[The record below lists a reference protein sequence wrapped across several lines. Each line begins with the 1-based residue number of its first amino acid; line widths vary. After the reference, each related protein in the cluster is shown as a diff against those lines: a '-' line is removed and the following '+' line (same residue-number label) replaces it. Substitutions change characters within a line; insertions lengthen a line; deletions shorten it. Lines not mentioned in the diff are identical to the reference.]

1 MGVGPIEGMDKIG
14 WGRDGERDVQ
24 RQIQLAEMVTGE
36 EPCCSGTAIGFPGR
50 R

>member
-1 MGVGPIEGMDKIG
+1 MGVGPIEGMDKG
-14 WGRDGERDVQ
+14 GGEMEREERTTTDS
-24 RQIQLAEMVTGE
+24 QIAEMVTGE